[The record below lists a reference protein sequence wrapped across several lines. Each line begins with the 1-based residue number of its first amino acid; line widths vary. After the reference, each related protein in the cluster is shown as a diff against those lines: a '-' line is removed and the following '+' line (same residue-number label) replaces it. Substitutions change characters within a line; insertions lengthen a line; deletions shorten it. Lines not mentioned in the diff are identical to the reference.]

1 MALCLASGAV
11 VNSTFRVF
19 LSQQTINKPTAI
31 CMSALWVQMKVSIIL
46 TYSEERKAF
55 VALCFEKIK
64 QKHSRTGALSVFLRN
79 EICNLV
85 TVN

>member
-1 MALCLASGAV
+1 
-11 VNSTFRVF
+11 
-19 LSQQTINKPTAI
+19 
-31 CMSALWVQMKVSIIL
+31 MSALWVQMKVSIIL

-64 QKHSRTGALSVFLRN
+64 QKHSRKGALSVFLRN